1 MRRIR
6 LVVADRRPIVLD
18 GFASLFAA
26 ERDFE
31 VVAACPNGTSCLEAI
46 RHSTP
51 DVVLVEDGF
60 SDVTASE
67 MLAIA
72 EAEKLST
79 RFVIYTAS
87 VARGEIAAAIAA
99 GACNAISMR
108 AEPATLLNSLR
119 LVAPRNDRGP
129 AGKQE
134 NGGTGEDVLAALTDQ
149 ERKIMRLVAYGM
161 SNKEIGRQLNANP
174 GAIKAQ
180 LNLIFQKVRI
190 ENRTELAALVL
201 SRLSGGISALAALI
215 FAALDD
221 VRAAHSNE
229 ADHTPGDSFTLMAA
243 DDTAGIA
250 TIVITPRKTGAA
262 GTNAKGTIKAGR
274 VDSPGKG
281 VPAATGKL
289 VDLGGDII
297 STTMQPASANSAR
310 PSFGSSSAF
319 MMVVAGVLIYE
330 LDGLCRSAQAFE
342 LGNGLT
348 DFSTSDAA
356 NGSRESIA
364 FNTAGGANAIFAGFD
379 GLAWSGFGKYNS
391 SFAFDAP
398 RSAAITIPGDEI
410 AIVGADAINDSDD
423 HAVNRHETIYTSS
436 ATVNTSPGHS
446 MDHGVSGETA
456 ASDTSQP
463 FEHGAS
469 SASDEHSNRS
479 SQGDLHADEDGPA
492 AAKPQHAKNEP
503 PGHDPDH
510 GQSQRDSHA
519 SEDDAAAT
527 KQHVK
532 HDPPGHD
539 PNHGQSQS
547 DPHVSGDGSAA
558 AEPHA
563 KHDPPGHVSSH
574 GQSQSDSHVSDDG
587 STAAEQL
594 AKHGA
599 THGNEAN
606 HGQSEPDVHAGPA
619 NAANNPHS
627 QSGPNAGG
635 NDQAHDAPVE
645 MASPPPLGDSF
656 HFKAMGGSNAS
667 DDFALHVGH
676 EPASIEHGP
685 HTAGN
690 DGPAS
695 IQQADLV
702 SLLVAEQNP
711 VDHGKGAEHHLV
723 HDLFV

>member
-1 MRRIR
+1 
-6 LVVADRRPIVLD
+6 
-18 GFASLFAA
+18 
-26 ERDFE
+26 
-31 VVAACPNGTSCLEAI
+31 
-46 RHSTP
+46 
-51 DVVLVEDGF
+51 VVLVEDGF
-60 SDVTASE
+60 ADVTASE

-72 EAEKLST
+72 EAEKLPT

-108 AEPATLLNSLR
+108 AEPETLLNSLR

-161 SNKEIGRQLNANP
+161 SNKEIARQLNANP

-180 LNLIFQKVRI
+180 LNLIFQKVKI

-201 SRLSGGISALAALI
+201 SRLSGGISALAGLI

-243 DDTAGIA
+243 DDSAGIA

-262 GTNAKGTIKAGR
+262 GISAKGTIKAGR

-281 VPAATGKL
+281 TPAATGKL

-297 STTMQPASANSAR
+297 STTMQPASADSAR
-310 PSFGSSSAF
+310 PSLGSSSAF

-342 LGNGLT
+342 LGNSLT

-356 NGSRESIA
+356 NGSRDSIA
-364 FNTAGGANAIFAGFD
+364 FNTLGSANANFGGFD
-379 GLAWSGFGKYNS
+379 GLAWSGFEKYDS

-532 HDPPGHD
+532 HEPPGHDPNHGQSQSNSHVSEDGAAAAKQHVKHEPPGHD

-547 DPHVSGDGSAA
+547 DSHLSADGAAA

-563 KHDPPGHVSSH
+563 KHEPPGHYPNH

-627 QSGPNAGG
+627 QSGLNAGG
-635 NDQAHDAPVE
+635 NDQVHDGPAE
-645 MASPPPLGDSF
+645 MAGAPLGDSF
-656 HFKAMGGSNAS
+656 HFKVMEGSNAS

-711 VDHGKGAEHHLV
+711 VDHGKGAEHHLM